1 MVHFETFEWLSLLS
15 IAGRWHLLQF
25 RAKLSRQF
33 AEGGITRP
41 LCEIAAVQMK
51 SGNVL
56 VRPSRSQIKRC

>member
-41 LCEIAAVQMK
+41 LCEIAAVQNEV
-51 SGNVL
+51 SESFSEAFEESN
-56 VRPSRSQIKRC
+56 